1 MNKMRHL
8 HSVVGLKENR
18 SLCEVHMISS
28 LLRASKDKIATLL
41 IPNSAISVL
50 GNCVVG
56 TVVSLLFSMSWT
68 QHSTSAASFLESF
81 MNSSWG
87 QSLSVLGGS
96 SGSHGPKSCTVS
108 SKAAGYSMNHQL
120 GYLPLGPN
128 FHLRILTEEG
138 DDGKIFQRVGVII
151 MSNF

>member
-8 HSVVGLKENR
+8 HSVVGLKENWN
-18 SLCEVHMISS
+18 LCEVHTISS
-28 LLRASKDKIATLL
+28 LLRASKDKIATVL

-50 GNCVVG
+50 GNRVVE

-68 QHSTSAASFLESF
+68 QHSTSAAFFLESF
-81 MNSSWG
+81 TNSSWG

-96 SGSHGPKSCTVS
+96 SGSCGPGTVS
-108 SKAAGYSMNHQL
+108 SEAAGYSMNHQL

-138 DDGKIFQRVGVII
+138 DDGKIFQCVGVII